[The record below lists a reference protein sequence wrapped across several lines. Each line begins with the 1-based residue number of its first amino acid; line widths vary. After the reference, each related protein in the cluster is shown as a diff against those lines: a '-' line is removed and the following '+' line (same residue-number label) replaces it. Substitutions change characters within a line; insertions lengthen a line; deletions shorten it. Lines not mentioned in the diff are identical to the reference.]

1 LTNHVCLQ
9 LEDATVRVATQGA
22 GSMDQKKELDD
33 MLSSLG
39 VAPVSDVLS
48 SLSSLSSLPD
58 NGHAGSTPENS
69 MQPNT
74 QITAA
79 QLKAARLTLFS
90 KLLFIFIL
98 NIFIILI

>member
-1 LTNHVCLQ
+1 MFLRKFVELMFLKLIKTLMTVLQ
-9 LEDATVRVATQGA
+9 LEDATLRVATQGA

-48 SLSSLSSLPD
+48 SLSSLSSIPD

-69 MQPNT
+69 MQSNALS
-74 QITAA
+74 AA
-79 QLKAARLTLFS
+79 QLKVAR
-90 KLLFIFIL
+90 
-98 NIFIILI
+98 